1 MKKNHFL
8 LAVLLTSIA
17 FASCNSSNKTK
28 DDNLKVAAASF
39 DLKKARTFIDS
50 LNAKFEEQLASG
62 DSARLASHYAPDGKI
77 LLANGEPISG
87 KDILAAWG
95 GMIRSGVNHWKF
107 VTTDLKGDNQF
118 LIETGTYEIRDV
130 KDKFVDK
137 GNYVVTY
144 EMQPNG
150 EWKLYRDI
158 GVTSMPA
165 VSK

>member
-1 MKKNHFL
+1 
-8 LAVLLTSIA
+8 
-17 FASCNSSNKTK
+17 
-28 DDNLKVAAASF
+28 
-39 DLKKARTFIDS
+39 
-50 LNAKFEEQLASG
+50 
-62 DSARLASHYAPDGKI
+62 
-77 LLANGEPISG
+77 
-87 KDILAAWG
+87 
-95 GMIRSGVNHWKF
+95 